1 MSPLPA
7 IVAVVLS
14 SAQAGGIP
22 AVHGVLKHHHIEQLP
37 DGLPQVL
44 TLSAADRPATF
55 SASCTVGKQTHE
67 AHSEIVPAGEPWATA
82 LPEVEGA
89 HQATCVIAASFANG
103 MMERKQVEL
112 QWTVLP
118 PAPKNDDRAAQDEQP
133 APTEGDASKRD
144 EPKREPPA
152 R

>member
-1 MSPLPA
+1 MSPLTA
-7 IVAVVLS
+7 AVAVLLG
-14 SAQAGGIP
+14 SAHAGGIP

-44 TLSAADRPATF
+44 TLSAGDRPATF

-82 LPEVEGA
+82 LPEVEGVT
-89 HQATCVIAASFANG
+89 QATCVIAASFANG

-118 PAPKNDDRAAQDEQP
+118 PAPPAEEGAAPDQP
-133 APTEGDASKRD
+133 QAPPERD
-144 EPKREPPA
+144 EAKDQPDGR
-152 R
+152 